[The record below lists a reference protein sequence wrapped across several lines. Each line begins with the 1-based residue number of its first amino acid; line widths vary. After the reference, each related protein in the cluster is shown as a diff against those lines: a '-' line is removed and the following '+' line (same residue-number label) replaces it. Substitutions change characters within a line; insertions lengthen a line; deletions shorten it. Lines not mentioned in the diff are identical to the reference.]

1 MDYGHR
7 SLHRRERVFRERTNP
22 FDMYD
27 EREMLDRYRFGKA
40 DLWKISAE
48 MLGGELEFDSTRL
61 GGTTTIIQLMI
72 TLCILACVGF
82 QILIGDMF
90 DVTKTTVGRPFHR
103 KVGILAGRLR
113 SRVCPTAGDIVR
125 KQNFQPTNFSRIC
138 PIHFSPSAFSMDP
151 ECGDTKLTLR

>member
-1 MDYGHR
+1 MGIIDCIGESGYLGN
-7 SLHRRERVFRERTNP
+7 ERIPLICMMR
-22 FDMYD
+22 
-27 EREMLDRYRFGKA
+27 GKCWIGIG
-40 DLWKISAE
+40 LAE
-48 MLGGELEFDSTRL
+48 QICGKSVPRCWGGELEFDSTRL

-72 TLCILACVGF
+72 TLHILACVGF
-82 QILIGDMF
+82 QIDIGDMF

-103 KVGILAGRLR
+103 KVGILAGRLQ